1 MIYIEAAGVEED
13 EMYYFEID
21 ENGTAYRQ
29 ISKHGD
35 LHSVVSTAPDFVL
48 CDQEV
53 IIEASDR
60 ILTKE
65 QFEIEWQQAIEP
77 SLAAW
82 KKTKKQYP
90 PGRSVRGE
98 IAMFYPQGAII
109 RVSDNAYAITDYNKL
124 RERTPSQYLYPGYC
138 VDGIV
143 ADYDENNLWLVME
156 DCRMTEEALCK

>member
-29 ISKHGD
+29 ISKHGN
-35 LHSVVSTAPDFVL
+35 LHSEVSTAPDFVL

-53 IIEASDR
+53 VIEAGDR
-60 ILTKE
+60 IITKE

-77 SLAAW
+77 NLAAW
-82 KKTKKQYP
+82 KITKKQYP
-90 PGRSVRGE
+90 PGSPVSGE

-109 RVSDNAYAITDYNKL
+109 RFSDNAYAVTDYNKL
-124 RERTPSQYLYPGYC
+124 REQTPAQYLYPSYC
-138 VDGIV
+138 IEGFVV
-143 ADYDENNLWLVME
+143 DYDEINLWLVIE
-156 DCRMTEEALCK
+156 NCKITGENSL

>member
-35 LHSVVSTAPDFVL
+35 LHSEVSTAPDFVL

-53 IIEASDR
+53 VIEAGDR
-60 ILTKE
+60 IITKE

-77 SLAAW
+77 NLAAW
-82 KKTKKQYP
+82 KITKKQYP
-90 PGRSVRGE
+90 LGSPVSGE

-109 RVSDNAYAITDYNKL
+109 RMSDDAYAVTDYNKL
-124 RERTPSQYLYPGYC
+124 RELTPAQYLYPGYC
-138 VDGIV
+138 IEAVV
-143 ADYDENNLWLVME
+143 SHYDEINLWLVIE
-156 DCRMTEEALCK
+156 DCKIMGENSL

>member
-35 LHSVVSTAPDFVL
+35 FHSEVSTAPDFVL

-53 IIEASDR
+53 VIEAGDR
-60 ILTKE
+60 IITKE

-77 SLAAW
+77 NLAAW
-82 KKTKKQYP
+82 KITKKQYP
-90 PGRSVRGE
+90 PGSPVSGE

-109 RVSDNAYAITDYNKL
+109 RLSDDAYAVTDYNKL
-124 RERTPSQYLYPGYC
+124 RELTPAQYLYPSYC
-138 VDGIV
+138 IEGFVV
-143 ADYDENNLWLVME
+143 DYDEINLWLVIE
-156 DCRMTEEALCK
+156 NCKITGENSL

>member
-1 MIYIEAAGVEED
+1 MIYIEAAGIEEN
-13 EMYYFEID
+13 ERYYFEID

-35 LHSVVSTAPDFVL
+35 SHCEISIAPDFVL

-53 IIEASDR
+53 IIEADDR

-77 SLAAW
+77 NQAAW
-82 KKTKKQYP
+82 KRTKKQYS
-90 PGRSVRGE
+90 PGSPVSGE

-109 RVSDNAYAITDYNKL
+109 RLSDNAYAITDYNKL
-124 RERTPSQYLYPGYC
+124 RERTPAYYLYPGYC
-138 VDGIV
+138 IEGIV
-143 ADYDENNLWLVME
+143 AGYDQINLWLVIE
-156 DCRMTEEALCK
+156 DCKIMGGDSL